1 MIRTCDWI
9 FRRLFAKAGSRG
21 AGLRPSQKQEK
32 TMSSSKNKEIEYLRG
47 VAILMTVL
55 AHSSLLLPF
64 HSDFMQKV
72 FNVFSPWS
80 GVDLFFCISGYVVS
94 KAYLDYFDK
103 NREQGR
109 FGLAATSF
117 WIRRAYRLLP
127 TAWLWVLIP
136 LAFSIF
142 FNQSNAF
149 QSWFDN
155 LRSFAA
161 VATFTGNLANQYG
174 VLLGPNSVYWSLALE
189 EQFYFIFPL
198 FLLLITSTRWRVIAL
213 LALIAV
219 QFPFN
224 RYAFGGPTA
233 AMLFSFRL
241 DAMMWGILLCLFT
254 RTSLYKDIE
263 PVALGASLIKRFGL
277 TLFLLYML
285 GAIAG
290 QLIAMPI
297 AVGLIALNALVLV
310 WLSSY
315 QKGYVYCPAFLSG
328 IAQWLGSRSYAL
340 YVIHMFA
347 YHLST
352 EIWSRVASDRGVELG
367 PEFTV
372 EMLLT
377 SFAIMLVCSE
387 LNYRFVETPL
397 RRRGAEIARR
407 RMAGVSTSETA
418 RDKLPADRPVRSTEL
433 S

>member
-1 MIRTCDWI
+1 
-9 FRRLFAKAGSRG
+9 
-21 AGLRPSQKQEK
+21 
-32 TMSSSKNKEIEYLRG
+32 MSSSKNKEIEYLRG

-55 AHSSLLLPF
+55 AHITLMLPF
-64 HSDFMQKV
+64 HAGF
-72 FNVFSPWS
+72 FGNLLNVYSPWS

-103 NREQGR
+103 NREQNR
-109 FGLAATSF
+109 FGVAATSF

-149 QSWFDN
+149 QSWFEN
-155 LRSFAA
+155 LRSFTA
-161 VATFTGNLANQYG
+161 VATFSGNLANQYG

-213 LALIAV
+213 IALIAV
-219 QFPFN
+219 QFPLDRN
-224 RYAFGGPTA
+224 GFGAPPA
-233 AMLFSFRL
+233 PMLFSFRL

-254 RTSLYKDIE
+254 RTSLYKQIE
-263 PVALGASLIKRFGL
+263 PVALGDSVFKRLGI
-277 TLFLLYML
+277 TLFLFYML

-290 QLIAMPI
+290 QMISMPI
-297 AVGLIALNALVLV
+297 AVGLIALNALILV

-315 QKGYVYCPAFLSG
+315 QKGYIYCPAILSG
-328 IAQWLGSRSYAL
+328 FGQWLGSRSYAL

-352 EIWSRVASDRGVELG
+352 EIWSRVASERGVVLG

-372 EMLLT
+372 EMVLT
-377 SFAIMLVCSE
+377 ALAIMAVCSE

-397 RRRGAEIARR
+397 RRRGAEISRR
-407 RMAGVSTSETA
+407 RMAGIGTHEAPKEKPLADT
-418 RDKLPADRPVRSTEL
+418 PARSTEL